1 MRAVAR
7 QCATGLQKTIISSEY
22 SPDILRPF
30 TIELRLTEW
39 PNYTAVANSV
49 QRARKRECAR
59 SKYPAVLKMT
69 QCIEKHQG
77 LVHKLITNAT
87 DRLSVVANKMTDLD
101 ERMSGVC
108 CMVHEIENNIRVLFV
123 PKCATETI
131 TIIQLYRAVLED
143 VLDLICRS
151 PKCKDTFKGY
161 TIVKDA
167 QNGGIISILLQ
178 IIFSLG

>member
-1 MRAVAR
+1 
-7 QCATGLQKTIISSEY
+7 
-22 SPDILRPF
+22 
-30 TIELRLTEW
+30 
-39 PNYTAVANSV
+39 
-49 QRARKRECAR
+49 
-59 SKYPAVLKMT
+59 MT
-69 QCIEKHQG
+69 QCIEKHQS
-77 LVHKLITNAT
+77 LVHLLITNAT

-108 CMVHEIENNIRVLFV
+108 CMVHEIENNIRVLFL

-131 TIIQLYRAVLED
+131 TIVQLYRAVLED